1 MSNKNEQQQLP
12 TDVTENNLQSTNQY
26 EVPNVEIKP
35 LYLIRII
42 DTLDNSKMCSE
53 KFIVLVIIGGKNP
66 TRSLVELEQDD
77 LIDQRA
83 FNLKLGK
90 SFVGVKITFPKFG
103 LENFQKQLREQ
114 SVCKIQYSNAGH
126 QIDGYIFGNAY
137 FNYKTSQL
145 ITVPKYIPE
154 KDYGCIENSL
164 VDIKNPCIPMIFYS
178 NRTPE
183 DIIRMAMPQFAKTFN
198 RFDVLICTGAALA
211 ISMRDV
217 FMEII
222 GCMPSIF
229 LFGAFESGKTTIMD
243 FISGIYGFPDNST
256 HTAGDSTIYAISRSI
271 HSRRNIPAF
280 VDDMTIANLKKIEPI
295 VKNIFSGISRERG
308 KKDGI
313 DKINVKT
320 SLVVTANDFW
330 SESSPQ
336 LLSRVL
342 YANVK
347 CGDFNLSEFEYH
359 HPAQRKE
366 LSQILPL
373 LLKYRTSIPNIYKNV
388 YERICT
394 LTKKQGKR
402 HLFSIAISCTMWEI
416 INHIVGQIVVDWQK
430 IAIEYDEFYQK
441 ELVPD
446 FSGADALLNSIA
458 QMIEND
464 KLDFNSDYTL
474 TGESNLRLNL
484 PKFVEKYNIYC
495 SDRKGILTPKIFRR
509 TVQTDSRFICNNTVP
524 IAGIGRVISI
534 DISKQEYLLEKVTQI
549 KNRHVRFE
557 PKQKPSLANLNENLP
572 PILKDLPEITIPK
585 PLEAKDIQNNA
596 SGGSIDG

>member
-1 MSNKNEQQQLP
+1 M
-12 TDVTENNLQSTNQY
+12 
-26 EVPNVEIKP
+26 
-35 LYLIRII
+35 
-42 DTLDNSKMCSE
+42 
-53 KFIVLVIIGGKNP
+53 
-66 TRSLVELEQDD
+66 
-77 LIDQRA
+77 A
-83 FNLKLGK
+83 
-90 SFVGVKITFPKFG
+90 
-103 LENFQKQLREQ
+103 
-114 SVCKIQYSNAGH
+114 
-126 QIDGYIFGNAY
+126 
-137 FNYKTSQL
+137 
-145 ITVPKYIPE
+145 PKYTPE
-154 KDYGCIENSL
+154 KDYDCEENSL
-164 VDIKNPCIPMIFYS
+164 VDVKNPCIPMIYPS
-178 NRTPE
+178 TKTGLEVLQNA
-183 DIIRMAMPQFAKTFN
+183 IPQFAKTFN

-211 ISMRDV
+211 ISLRDV

-347 CGDFNLSEFEYH
+347 CGDFKLSEFEYH